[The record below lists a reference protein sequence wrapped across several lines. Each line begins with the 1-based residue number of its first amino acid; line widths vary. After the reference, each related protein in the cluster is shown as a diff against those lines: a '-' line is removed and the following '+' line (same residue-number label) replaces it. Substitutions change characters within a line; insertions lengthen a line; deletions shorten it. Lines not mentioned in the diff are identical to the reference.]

1 MGGGGGGVGVDTW
14 FRWVLVTKDF
24 EDVFVFKVLSLEIRS
39 DKDFGLRL
47 VYREG
52 LGLAFFCKNSTACC
66 GLSLV

>member
-1 MGGGGGGVGVDTW
+1 M
-14 FRWVLVTKDF
+14 TKDF

-52 LGLAFFCKNSTACC
+52 LGLAFFCKNPTACC